1 MCIRDSHIGN
11 DHSGSI
17 GFQSSLKFLRL
28 DLMSSKSVDAVLAAV
43 AHELLGNGGQ
53 RTDDYNCRA
62 CESQIE
68 VQQTSACSIPGGR
81 RREATNM
88 GKDFP

>member
-1 MCIRDSHIGN
+1 MRDIRIF
-11 DHSGSI
+11 SI
-17 GFQSSLKFLRL
+17 GWMTAAYQ
-28 DLMSSKSVDAVLAAV
+28 MSSKSVDAELVAV

-68 VQQTSACSIPGGR
+68 VQQTSASSIPGGR

>member
-1 MCIRDSHIGN
+1 MSDYKSYLWRGYELHIGN

-43 AHELLGNGGQ
+43 VDELLGNGGQ
-53 RTDDYNCRA
+53 RADDNNRRA
-62 CESQIE
+62 CESRI
-68 VQQTSACSIPGGR
+68 
-81 RREATNM
+81 
-88 GKDFP
+88 

>member
-1 MCIRDSHIGN
+1 MTATY
-11 DHSGSI
+11 
-17 GFQSSLKFLRL
+17 Q
-28 DLMSSKSVDAVLAAV
+28 MSSKSVDAVLVAV

-68 VQQTSACSIPGGR
+68 VQQTSASSIPGGR